1 MTLGIWV
8 GVAAVFFAGLLQG
21 LYAVPLKYT
30 PRWNYE
36 NIWLAFSI
44 WGMVVL
50 PWMLTTA
57 TVPHT
62 AQVYSMTSTGAL
74 VRIAGFGLCWGVG
87 SLLSGLGMTL
97 LGIGLGMAIILGLSA
112 SVGSLIPLLV
122 LHPEQLQT
130 PQGHT
135 YLVGTVIMLLGIA
148 VCAKAGIL
156 RDAARKLGDSAL
168 RKSFLAGFIVCCLS
182 GLFSSALN
190 FSYAFGGEAIERARA
205 LGASALWSAGVV
217 TALAVSGGF
226 VANLAYCGYLVVKNR
241 TANRFTG
248 DGASRGWLCGLLMAI
263 FWFGGQSLYGV
274 GISRM
279 GQLGVVIGWP
289 LLMGMIIVTS
299 NTAGILTGEW
309 SGVPSATRRYL
320 GAGMVLI
327 LAALGVLAMAQHA

>member
-1 MTLGIWV
+1 
-8 GVAAVFFAGLLQG
+8 
-21 LYAVPLKYT
+21 
-30 PRWNYE
+30 
-36 NIWLAFSI
+36 
-44 WGMVVL
+44 MVVL

-62 AQVYSMTSTGAL
+62 AQVYSMTSTAAL

-112 SVGSLIPLLV
+112 SVGSLIPLLA

-135 YLVGTVIMLLGIA
+135 YLIGTAIMLAGIA

-156 RDAARKLGDSAL
+156 RDAARKVADSAP

-217 TALAVSGGF
+217 TALAVTGGF

-241 TANRFTG
+241 TGNRFISI
-248 DGASRGWLCGLLMAI
+248 GAGRGWLCGLLMAI

-299 NTAGILTGEW
+299 NTAGIVTGEW

-320 GAGMVLI
+320 GAGMLLI
-327 LAALGVLAMAQHA
+327 LAALGVLAMAQRA